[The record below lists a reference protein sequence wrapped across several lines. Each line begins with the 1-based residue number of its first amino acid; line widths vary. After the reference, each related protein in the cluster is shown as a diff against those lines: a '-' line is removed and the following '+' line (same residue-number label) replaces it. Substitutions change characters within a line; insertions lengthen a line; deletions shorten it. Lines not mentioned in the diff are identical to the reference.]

1 MRIQA
6 NTISLMGSIWGV
18 FWYAVYALA
27 ICLIFVSKIWLAVK
41 DSSGITA
48 KKQTG
53 SNFATNFEVN
63 QNPIK
68 S

>member
-6 NTISLMGSIWGV
+6 NTINLIGFIWGV

-27 ICLIFVSKIWLAVK
+27 LSLIFVSRIWLAIK
-41 DSSGITA
+41 DSSGIAA
-48 KKQTG
+48 KKQSG
-53 SNFATNFEVN
+53 SNFATNFAVN

>member
-27 ICLIFVSKIWLAVK
+27 LFLIFISRIWLAVK
-41 DSSGITA
+41 DSSGIAA
-48 KKQTG
+48 KKQIG
-53 SNFATNFEVN
+53 SNFAIN
-63 QNPIK
+63 QDPLK

>member
-6 NTISLMGSIWGV
+6 NTISLMGFILGV

-27 ICLIFVSKIWLAVK
+27 LCLIFVSRIWLTVK
-41 DSSGITA
+41 DSSRITV
-48 KKQTG
+48 KKQIA
-53 SNFATNFEVN
+53 SNFAINHS
-63 QNPIK
+63 PLK